1 MLGWEYDT
9 QEELCVCVCVCVRVY
24 LCVSVFVCV
33 YVSVSVWVKP
43 HKRMTLKNNKPG
55 NVL

>member
-9 QEELCVCVCVCVRVY
+9 QEELCVCVCVCV
-24 LCVSVFVCV
+24 
-33 YVSVSVWVKP
+33 WVKP
-43 HKRMTLKNNKPG
+43 HKMMALKTNKTG